1 MRTLIVAPNWI
12 GDAVMAQPLL
22 ALLKARE
29 SQRPLDWLAAPHILP
44 VGAAM
49 AEIDRL
55 IEAPQ
60 RHGQLQLGARWT
72 LARKLGQAGY
82 DRAFILPNSAKSALI
97 PWLASIRERIGY
109 RGESRSALLTHSPDP
124 IARRGPMVE
133 HYARLATIGG
143 SPQRADTLQPTDIPQ
158 PVLRV
163 DPSRGAAVR
172 AQLEIPPGPLV
183 ILAPGAE
190 YGPAKR
196 WPARH
201 FAALADR
208 LTEAWPQVQ
217 VVLVGSMNE
226 RPVATEITTMSAGP
240 IRNLCGET
248 ALDDAFAL
256 IASADGVVS
265 NDSGLMHVAA
275 AFGRPQAA
283 VFGSSDPRH
292 TPPRSERAQVLWLQ
306 LDCSPC
312 FAREC
317 PLGHT
322 ACLTKITPET
332 VFDALSQAMARQG

>member
-22 ALLKARE
+22 ALLKASE
-29 SQRPLDWLAAPHILP
+29 PKRPLDWLAAPHILP

-49 AEIDRL
+49 TEIDRL

-60 RHGQLQLGARWT
+60 RHGQLQLRARWT
-72 LARKLGQAGY
+72 LARKLGHAGY
-82 DRAFILPNSAKSALI
+82 DRAYILPNSAKSALI
-97 PWLASIRERIGY
+97 PWFAGIRERIGY
-109 RGESRSALLTHSPDP
+109 RGESRSALLTHSPDSV
-124 IARRGPMVE
+124 ARRAPMVE
-133 HYARLATIGG
+133 HYARLANIGG
-143 SPQRADTLQPTDIPQ
+143 AAAPASIPQ
-158 PVLRV
+158 PLLHAEPAR
-163 DPSRGAAVR
+163 AATVR
-172 AQLEIPPGPLV
+172 AQLQIPPGPII

-190 YGPAKR
+190 FGPAKR

-208 LTEAWPQVQ
+208 LTESWPQVQ

-226 RPVATEITTMSAGP
+226 RPIATEITTMSAGP
-240 IRNLCGET
+240 VRNLCGET
-248 ALDDAFAL
+248 ALGDAFAL
-256 IASADGVVS
+256 LADADGVVS

-283 VFGSSDPRH
+283 VFGSSDPHH
-292 TPPRSERAQVLWLQ
+292 TPPGSARAQVLWLQ

-322 ACLTKITPET
+322 ACLTQIAPET
-332 VFDALSQAMARQG
+332 VFEALSHAMAKQG

>member
-22 ALLKARE
+22 AMLKAHE
-29 SQRPLDWLAAPHILP
+29 PKRPLDWLAAPHILP

-49 AEIDRL
+49 AQIDRL

-60 RHGQLQLGARWT
+60 RHGQLQLGARWA
-72 LARKLGQAGY
+72 LARQLRDAGY
-82 DRAFILPNSAKSALI
+82 DRAYILPNSAKSALI
-97 PWLASIRERIGY
+97 PWLAGIRERIGY
-109 RGESRSALLTHSPDP
+109 RGESRSLLLTQSPDSVP
-124 IARRGPMVE
+124 RRVPMVE
-133 HYARLATIGG
+133 HYARLATACGL
-143 SPQRADTLQPTDIPQ
+143 PAPTAIPQ
-158 PVLRV
+158 PVLIV
-163 DPSRGAAVR
+163 DAARAGVVR
-172 AQLEIPPGPLV
+172 AQLQIPPGPLV

-208 LTEAWPQVQ
+208 LTESWPEVQ
-217 VVLVGSMNE
+217 VVLIGSMNE
-226 RPVATEITTMSAGP
+226 RPIATEITTMSAAP
-240 IRNLCGET
+240 VRNLCGET
-248 ALDDAFAL
+248 ALGDAFAL
-256 IASADGVVS
+256 IADADGVVS

-275 AFGRPQAA
+275 AFRRPQAA

-292 TPPRSERAQVLWLQ
+292 TPPGSAHAQVLWLK

-312 FAREC
+312 FARDC

-322 ACLTKITPET
+322 ACLTQITPET

>member
-22 ALLKARE
+22 ALLKAYE
-29 SQRPLDWLAAPHILP
+29 PKRPLDWLAAPHILP

-49 AEIDRL
+49 TEIDRL

-60 RHGQLQLGARWT
+60 RHGQLQLRARWT
-72 LARKLGQAGY
+72 LARKLGHAGY
-82 DRAFILPNSAKSALI
+82 DRAYILPNSAKSALI
-97 PWLASIRERIGY
+97 PWFAGIRKRIGY
-109 RGESRSALLTHSPDP
+109 RGESRSALLTHSPDSV
-124 IARRGPMVE
+124 ARRAPMVE
-133 HYARLATIGG
+133 HYARLANIGG
-143 SPQRADTLQPTDIPQ
+143 AAAPASIPQ
-158 PVLRV
+158 PVLHA
-163 DPSRGAAVR
+163 DPARAAAVR
-172 AQLEIPPGPLV
+172 AQLQIPPGPIV

-190 YGPAKR
+190 FGPAKR

-208 LTEAWPQVQ
+208 LTESWPQVQ

-226 RPVATEITTMSAGP
+226 RPIATEITTMSAGP
-240 IRNLCGET
+240 VRNLCGET
-248 ALDDAFAL
+248 ALGDAFAL
-256 IASADGVVS
+256 LADADGVVS

-292 TPPRSERAQVLWLQ
+292 TPPGSARAQVLWLQ

-322 ACLTKITPET
+322 ACLTQIAPET
-332 VFDALSQAMARQG
+332 VFEALSHAMARQG

>member
-22 ALLKARE
+22 ALIKARE
-29 SQRPLDWLAAPHILP
+29 PKRVLDWLAPPHILP

-49 AEIDRL
+49 PEIDRL

-60 RHGQLQLGARWT
+60 RHGQLQLGARWR
-72 LARKLGQAGY
+72 LARQLARAGY
-82 DRAFILPNSAKSALI
+82 DQAYILPNSAKSALI
-97 PWLASIRERIGY
+97 PWFAGIRERIGH
-109 RGESRSALLTHSPDP
+109 RGEFRGGLLTRVHDP
-124 IARRGPMVE
+124 EKNAGRAPMVE
-133 HYARLATIGG
+133 HYATLINTPG
-143 SPQRADTLQPTDIPQ
+143 SAPPTTIPQ
-158 PVLRV
+158 PTLQANPRLA
-163 DPSRGAAVR
+163 AAVR
-172 AQLEIPPGPLV
+172 ERLQIPSGPLV

-201 FAALADR
+201 FAALAEL
-208 LTEAWPQVQ
+208 LTQSWPQVQ
-217 VVLVGSMNE
+217 VVLIGSMNE
-226 RPVATEITTMSAGP
+226 RPIATEIITMSAVP
-240 IRNLCGET
+240 VRNLCGET
-248 ALDDAFAL
+248 ALGDAFAL
-256 IASADGVVS
+256 ISDADGVVS

-292 TPPRSERAQVLWLQ
+292 TPPHSARAEVLWLK

-322 ACLTKITPET
+322 ACLTQISPET
-332 VFDALSQAMARQG
+332 VFEALSNAMAKQG

>member
-22 ALLKARE
+22 ALLKAHE
-29 SQRPLDWLAAPHILP
+29 PKRPLDWLAAPHILP

-49 AEIDRL
+49 AQIDRL

-72 LARKLGQAGY
+72 LGRKLGHAGY
-82 DRAFILPNSAKSALI
+82 DRAYILPNSAKSALI
-97 PWLASIRERIGY
+97 PWFAGIRERVGY
-109 RGESRSALLTHSPDP
+109 RGESRSALLTHSPDSV
-124 IARRGPMVE
+124 ARRVPMVE
-133 HYARLATIGG
+133 HYARLARALG
-143 SPQRADTLQPTDIPQ
+143 SPAPAAIPQ
-158 PVLRV
+158 PVLLA
-163 DPSRGAAVR
+163 DPTRAAAVR
-172 AQLEIPPGPLV
+172 AQLQIPPGPLV
-183 ILAPGAE
+183 VLAPGAE

-208 LTEAWPQVQ
+208 LSESWPQVQ
-217 VVLVGSMNE
+217 VVLIGSMNE
-226 RPVATEITTMSAGP
+226 RPIATEITTMSAGP
-240 IRNLCGET
+240 VRNLCGET
-248 ALDDAFAL
+248 ALADAFAL
-256 IASADGVVS
+256 LADADGVVS
-265 NDSGLMHVAA
+265 NDSGLMHVTA

-292 TPPRSERAQVLWLQ
+292 TPPGSARAQVLWLQ

-322 ACLTKITPET
+322 ACLTQIAPET
-332 VFDALSQAMARQG
+332 VFEALSHAMARQG

>member
-22 ALLKARE
+22 ALLKAHE
-29 SQRPLDWLAAPHILP
+29 PKRPLDWLAAPHILP

-49 AEIDRL
+49 AQIDRL

-72 LARKLGQAGY
+72 LGRKLGKSGY
-82 DRAFILPNSAKSALI
+82 DRAYILPNSAKSALI
-97 PWLASIRERIGY
+97 PWFAGIRERVGY
-109 RGESRSALLTHSPDP
+109 RGESRSALLTHSPDSV
-124 IARRGPMVE
+124 AHRVPMVE
-133 HYARLATIGG
+133 HYARLASALG
-143 SPQRADTLQPTDIPQ
+143 SPAPAAIPQ
-158 PVLRV
+158 PVLLG
-163 DPSRGAAVR
+163 DPTRAAAVR
-172 AQLEIPPGPLV
+172 AQLQIPSGPLV
-183 ILAPGAE
+183 VLAPGAE

-208 LTEAWPQVQ
+208 LSESWPQVQ
-217 VVLVGSMNE
+217 VVLIGSMNE
-226 RPVATEITTMSAGP
+226 RPIATEIITMCAGP
-240 IRNLCGET
+240 VRNLCGET
-248 ALDDAFAL
+248 ALADAFAL
-256 IASADGVVS
+256 LADADGVVS
-265 NDSGLMHVAA
+265 NDSGLMHVTAA
-275 AFGRPQAA
+275 YGRPQAA

-292 TPPRSERAQVLWLQ
+292 TPPGSASAQVLWLQ

-322 ACLTKITPET
+322 ACLTQIAPET
-332 VFDALSQAMARQG
+332 VFEALSHAMARRG

>member
-1 MRTLIVAPNWI
+1 MRTLVVAPNWI

-22 ALLKARE
+22 ALLKAHEPKRA
-29 SQRPLDWLAAPHILP
+29 LDWLAPPHILP

-49 AEIDRL
+49 AQIDRL

-60 RHGQLQLGARWT
+60 RHGQLQLGARWA
-72 LARKLGQAGY
+72 LARQLRDADY
-82 DRAFILPNSAKSALI
+82 DRAYILPNSAKSALI
-97 PWLASIRERIGY
+97 PWLAGIRERIGY
-109 RGESRSALLTHSPDP
+109 RGESRGVLLTHSPDSV
-124 IARRGPMVE
+124 ARRVPMVE
-133 HYARLATIGG
+133 HYARLASVCGL
-143 SPQRADTLQPTDIPQ
+143 PAPANIPQ
-158 PVLRV
+158 PELIV
-163 DPSRGAAVR
+163 DATRAEVVR
-172 AQLEIPPGPLV
+172 AQLQIPPGPLV

-208 LTEAWPQVQ
+208 LTGSWPQVQ
-217 VVLVGSMNE
+217 VVLIGSMNE
-226 RPVATEITTMSAGP
+226 RPIATEITTMSAGP
-240 IRNLCGET
+240 VRNLCGET
-248 ALDDAFAL
+248 ALGDAFAL
-256 IASADGVVS
+256 LADADGVVS

-292 TPPRSERAQVLWLQ
+292 TPPGSARAQVLWLK

-322 ACLTKITPET
+322 ACLTQITPET